1 MSGYWTVSSTSGVF
15 CDGFLGGIEEGDFF
29 GNFVFSFVIGEEIFL
44 GFNGDIGDD
53 IRCLTEENNRSN
65 VLRCDVVDLF

>member
-1 MSGYWTVSSTSGVF
+1 MN
-15 CDGFLGGIEEGDFF
+15 I
-29 GNFVFSFVIGEEIFL
+29 SFMIGEEIFL